1 MLQCKPFYALGSKS
15 KESANF
21 ILDTCNLTETSTI
34 GYVDGQFM
42 NVPLLTQGSIL
53 TTLFFPSKEM
63 GPDVKTS
70 KEAALEGIELPSND
84 MYEMEDLN
92 M

>member
-1 MLQCKPFYALGSKS
+1 MQALLCSGSNS

-21 ILDTCNLTETSTI
+21 ILDTCNLTETSTV
-34 GYVDGQFM
+34 GYVDRQIM
-42 NVPLLTQGSIL
+42 NVPLLTQGYIL
-53 TTLFFPSKEM
+53 ATLFFTSKEVD
-63 GPDVKTS
+63 PDVKTS

-84 MYEMEDLN
+84 MYEKEELN